1 MHFIL
6 LATNLEAKMNSLS
19 EIYFTTER
27 YLFPMVEEEIG
38 EISEK
43 MKEFLRIVETIR
55 PARFLTD
62 ALRWCGLGRPMKDR
76 EHILRSF
83 FMKSVYDF
91 PTTKV
96 LIENLK
102 TNPSLRYLCGWESRS
117 AVPSEATFSRAF
129 SIFTS
134 ERILE
139 EVHTVLIQENYKEKL
154 VGHASIDSTAIEG
167 REKACRIAEKKP
179 KIKKKRGRKSKAEK
193 EAMLK
198 AELEEI
204 HTRRLALQG
213 GRTLEA
219 NLEDLPQGCDW
230 GGKRGSKGNAYHWR
244 GYKLHLSIGDG
255 GVPLASVLSSAS
267 LHDSQVAIPL
277 MQKVAERA
285 TVLYDLADSGYD
297 AGEIRDFS
305 SQLGH
310 VPIIDCNKRRG
321 EYIPFAPAE
330 QRRYCERSTVERGN
344 SDLKDNY
351 GARHVRVKG
360 HWKVWC
366 HLMFGVIA
374 IAVKQL
380 YNMIV

>member
-43 MKEFLRIVETIR
+43 MKEFLRIVEIIR

-76 EHILRSF
+76 EHILRAF

-102 TNPSLRYLCGWESRS
+102 TNPSLRYLCGWESRG

-129 SIFTS
+129 SIFT
-134 ERILE
+134 EGRILE
-139 EVHTVLIQENYKEKL
+139 EVHAVLIQENYAKKL

-167 REKACRIAEKKP
+167 RERACRIAEKKP

-230 GGKRGSKGNAYHWR
+230 GGKRDSKGNAYHWR

-297 AGEIRDFS
+297 AGEIKDFS
-305 SQLGH
+305 RRLGH
-310 VPIIDCNKRRG
+310 LPIIDCNKRRG